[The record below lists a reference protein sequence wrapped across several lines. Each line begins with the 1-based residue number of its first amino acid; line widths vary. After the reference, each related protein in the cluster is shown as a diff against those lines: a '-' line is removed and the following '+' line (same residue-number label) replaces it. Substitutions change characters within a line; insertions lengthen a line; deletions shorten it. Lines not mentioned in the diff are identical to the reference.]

1 MGNRPKSSHMS
12 STKRLKDTPLN
23 RKPKTKVGLLR
34 QIVECKAKLHRLQ
47 TKLEEKYV
55 GVSMDSSPAVR
66 KLNAL
71 IRRTSKQL
79 GSLKMKQYTARAS
92 RRGTDASVVSEP
104 ATVLPPSPQESP
116 SPQPAIPNQG

>member
-34 QIVECKAKLHRLQ
+34 QIVECKTKLHRLQ
-47 TKLEEKYV
+47 TKLEEKYD
-55 GVSMDSSPAVR
+55 GVAMDSSPAVR

-79 GSLKMKQYTARAS
+79 GSLKMKSTPPVRPAGPPAPRWPQSLTRFSHRPLRRAS
-92 RRGTDASVVSEP
+92 
-104 ATVLPPSPQESP
+104 PSQS
-116 SPQPAIPNQG
+116 